1 MTAQQKRN
9 RDAAIKNMYY
19 LYQKYYPVL
28 QDEIIHNI
36 EEKTGISFETY
47 MQDKLKEK
55 AAKAS

>member
-9 RDAAIKNMYY
+9 REAAVKNMYY

-47 MQDKLKEK
+47 IQEK
-55 AAKAS
+55 IEYSGL

>member
-9 RDAAIKNMYY
+9 REAAIKNMYY

-36 EEKTGISFETY
+36 EERTSMSFETY
-47 MQDKLKEK
+47 IQEKMKAK